1 MFFTLERVENGYILT
16 AKEEKEGLTQE
27 AQFRKEVVTDELIDQ
42 RIGHLLCLDTLKKE
56 HPVVFH
62 VEAIGE
68 KTYKIDDMPNRDN
81 LMVAKLSFAH
91 FNARKYSEESIVM
104 LQITDTNM
112 LEIYG
117 RDAESIAEEN
127 DIALNRA
134 DGIPFLRYPNN
145 KDGVKTLAS
154 YVKNPAVVRASE
166 AQIMEWYNSHKVKQE
181 VPPTPP
187 PATSSNKNSN
197 TSNTT
202 KK

>member
-1 MFFTLERVENGYILT
+1 
-16 AKEEKEGLTQE
+16 
-27 AQFRKEVVTDELIDQ
+27 
-42 RIGHLLCLDTLKKE
+42 
-56 HPVVFH
+56 
-62 VEAIGE
+62 
-68 KTYKIDDMPNRDN
+68 
-81 LMVAKLSFAH
+81 
-91 FNARKYSEESIVM
+91 M

-127 DIALNRA
+127 DIALSRA

-187 PATSSNKNSN
+187 PAPTSNKNSN

>member
-1 MFFTLERVENGYILT
+1 MTRSENYLNRYST
-16 AKEEKEGLTQE
+16 
-27 AQFRKEVVTDELIDQ
+27 
-42 RIGHLLCLDTLKKE
+42 
-56 HPVVFH
+56 H
-62 VEAIGE
+62 VQSNTRE
-68 KTYKIDDMPNRDN
+68 
-81 LMVAKLSFAH
+81 
-91 FNARKYSEESIVM
+91 EESKRM

-127 DIALNRA
+127 DIALSRA

-181 VPPTPP
+181 APPTPP
-187 PATSSNKNSN
+187 PAPTSNKNSN

>member
-27 AQFRKEVVTDELIDQ
+27 AQYRKEVVTDELIDQ

-117 RDAESIAEEN
+117 RDAESIADEN

-166 AQIMEWYNSHKVKQE
+166 AQIMEWYNSHKVGI
-181 VPPTPP
+181 V
-187 PATSSNKNSN
+187 AN
-197 TSNTT
+197 
-202 KK
+202 